1 MVFAGHA
8 PAVLAADAPFI
19 GPVPKRKF
27 GRHTEMV
34 SSLALGGAT
43 LANAESLEVATRIAH
58 AAIDM
63 GVTFFDNAWEYSKG
77 RAEEWM
83 GVALQGKRDKVFLMT
98 KVCTHIQGQ
107 QTKEKALAMLEE
119 SLRRL
124 KTDHLDLWQV
134 HQILTDAEA
143 DSIFIPGGVLE
154 AIEQA
159 KKQGKIRYCGFTG
172 HAQPK
177 VHLRVLA
184 HHYPFDSVQM
194 PLSVFDADE
203 NGFQKLV
210 LPEARKQGLAPLA
223 MKTLAGNAKAIKD
236 GLVTSEECLR
246 YALSL
251 PVTTVVSGIDTMEWL
266 QKNAS
271 VAASFKPLAPD
282 AMALL
287 ENGAHRRR
295 NMSIIVAS
303 RITTAG
309 LPMSVT
315 PDTKRISRRE
325 DSHGYGQTNRRAVT
339 AGARNSRSSERWGT
353 NRALAKREPW
363 TTRALWRCREAR
375 PYSQI

>member
-1 MVFAGHA
+1 MRTQLHQQHRRDFLKTLSAVGAGVAFAGSA
-8 PAVLAADAPFI
+8 PGVLAADTPAI

-27 GRHTEMV
+27 GRHAEMV

-43 LANAESLEVATRIAH
+43 LARAESLEAATRIAH

-63 GVTFFDNAWEYSKG
+63 GVTFFDNAWEYSQG

-83 GVALQGKRDKVFLMT
+83 GSALQGRRDKVFLMT
-98 KVCTHIQGQ
+98 KVCTHNPGQ
-107 QTKEKALAMLEE
+107 ESREKALVMLED

-143 DSIFIPGGVLE
+143 DSIFIPDGVLA

-172 HAQPK
+172 HAKPK

-194 PLSVFDADE
+194 PLSVFDAHED
-203 NGFQKLV
+203 GFQKLV
-210 LPEARKQGLAPLA
+210 LPEAIKQGLAPLA
-223 MKTLAGNAKAIKD
+223 MKTLGGNAKPIKD

-266 QKNAS
+266 QNNAR
-271 VAASFKPLAPD
+271 VAARFKPLTPEEMADLGRRCSSKKEYEYYRRWAYRDSAPP
-282 AMALL
+282 
-287 ENGAHRRR
+287 H
-295 NMSIIVAS
+295 
-303 RITTAG
+303 
-309 LPMSVT
+309 
-315 PDTKRISRRE
+315 
-325 DSHGYGQTNRRAVT
+325 
-339 AGARNSRSSERWGT
+339 ARY
-353 NRALAKREPW
+353 A
-363 TTRALWRCREAR
+363 
-375 PYSQI
+375 